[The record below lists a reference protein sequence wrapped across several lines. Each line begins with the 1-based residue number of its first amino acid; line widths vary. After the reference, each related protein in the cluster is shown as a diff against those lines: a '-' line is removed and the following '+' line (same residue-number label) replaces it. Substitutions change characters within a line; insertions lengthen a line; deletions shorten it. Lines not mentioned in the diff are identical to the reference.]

1 LKLPEEQE
9 IHLKG
14 APVSEGIA
22 IGMPIFLSY
31 SDDDNIPDFPI
42 STGQVE
48 GEIARYRQAL
58 SSSRADLKKL
68 QADLSGEGS
77 KEVASI
83 IGTHIEMLDDPL
95 MTTHMET
102 KIREMLKNTES
113 VFNSVINDYEK
124 RFNKTNDSFFNERL
138 SDFKDLSKR
147 VLRNLCDSENISLD
161 DLPPNS
167 IVFTKELI
175 PSDTASLQATRISA
189 FVTQT
194 GGGTS
199 HAALIARAKGI
210 PYVAS
215 IDMEVLQSAKGKCV
229 IVDGLTGDIILN
241 PTNDTLERY
250 KRLKNRLTKQYQQL
264 EKDRHLPSETLDGY
278 PLYLFANVNTLN
290 DIDLVHHHGAHGIG
304 LFRSEYLFMQDP
316 ALFQDEER
324 QYLIYHQML
333 KRARELPL
341 TFRALDLGGDKCF
354 DLFEEMEKEP
364 NPVLGCRGIRFLLR
378 RQDIFKTQ
386 LRAMLRAGFGYEL
399 RILFPLISDI
409 HEFRE
414 VKKIIDE
421 IKRELTSSNI
431 SHNQQPALG
440 CMLEVPSAVLIC
452 DALAEESDFLAL
464 GTNDLIQYTLG
475 IDRSNPGMSDF
486 YYPTHPGIIRMI
498 KMTVLEAKRFQKPLT
513 ICGEIASNP
522 LFTPLLVGLGVQNFS
537 CASRFIPIIKRTV
550 RHLSLLDCC
559 DIAEH
564 VLTLRTAS
572 EIAAFL
578 TECLH
583 GSEAQISLKQ
593 EGSCL
598 AGLEP

>member
-1 LKLPEEQE
+1 LKPREDQE

-22 IGMPIFLSY
+22 IGVPIFLSY
-31 SDDDNIPDFPI
+31 ADDDDIPDFPI
-42 STGQVE
+42 STGEVE
-48 GEIARYRQAL
+48 GEISRYRQAL
-58 SSSRADLKKL
+58 SSSRQDLRKL

-124 RFNKTNDSFFNERL
+124 RFSETNDSFFNERL
-138 SDFKDLSKR
+138 SDFRDLSKR

-161 DLPPNS
+161 NIPPNS
-167 IVFTKELI
+167 IVFAKELI

-189 FVTQT
+189 FVTQN

-215 IDMEVLQSAKGKCV
+215 IDMEILQNAKGKCV
-229 IVDGLTGDIILN
+229 IVDGLTGDIIIN
-241 PTNDTLERY
+241 PSQITLEKYERLK
-250 KRLKNRLTKQYQQL
+250 KRLTEQYQQL
-264 EKDRHLPSETLDGY
+264 EKDRHLAAETLDGY
-278 PLYLFANVNTLN
+278 PLNLYANVNTIN
-290 DIDLVHHHGAHGIG
+290 DIDLVHHHGSQGIG

-316 ALFQDEER
+316 ALFFDEER

-333 KRARELPL
+333 KRAKGLPL
-341 TFRALDLGGDKCF
+341 TFRAIDLGGDKCSDF
-354 DLFEEMEKEP
+354 FEEMAKEP

-378 RQDIFKTQ
+378 RIDIFKTQ
-386 LRAMLRAGFGYEL
+386 LRAILRAGFGYNI

-409 HEFRE
+409 NEFRE
-414 VKKIIDE
+414 VKRIIEDVKE
-421 IKRELTSSNI
+421 ELKARSI
-431 SHNQQPALG
+431 SYNQQPLLG
-440 CMLEVPSAVLIC
+440 CMLEVPSAVLIA
-452 DALAEESDFLAL
+452 DTLAEESDFLAL

-498 KMTVLEAKRFQKPLT
+498 KMTILEAKRFQKPMT

-522 LFTPLLVGLGVQNFS
+522 LFTPLLIGLGVQNFS
-537 CASRFIPIIKRTV
+537 CAPRFIPIIKRTV

-564 VLTLRTAS
+564 VLTLRTSA
-572 EIAAFL
+572 EIASYLA
-578 TECLH
+578 ECLH
-583 GSEAQISLKQ
+583 GSEGQASLQ
-593 EGSCL
+593 RDAEGI
-598 AGLEP
+598 

>member
-1 LKLPEEQE
+1 MKPEDQE

-22 IGMPIFLSY
+22 IGIPIFLSY
-31 SDDDNIPDFPI
+31 AEDGDIPDFPI
-42 STGQVE
+42 TTGEVE

-58 SSSRADLKKL
+58 SSSREDLKKL

-83 IGTHIEMLDDPL
+83 IGTHIEMLDDPM
-95 MTTHMET
+95 MTTQMEI

-113 VFNSVINDYEK
+113 VFHSVINDYEK
-124 RFNKTNDSFFNERL
+124 RFSETNDSFFNERL
-138 SDFKDLSKR
+138 SDFRDLSNR
-147 VLRNLCDSENISLD
+147 VLRNLCDSENISFNNI
-161 DLPPNS
+161 PPNS
-167 IVFTKELI
+167 IIFAKELI

-189 FVTQT
+189 FVTQS

-215 IDMEVLQSAKGKCV
+215 VDMDILQNAKGKCV
-229 IVDGLTGDIILN
+229 IVDGLTGDIIVN
-241 PTNDTLERY
+241 PSNLTIEKYERL
-250 KRLKNRLTKQYQQL
+250 RNRLTQQYLQL
-264 EKDRHLPSETLDGY
+264 EKDKHLATETLDGY
-278 PLYLFANVNTLN
+278 PLSLYANVNTIN
-290 DIDLVHHHGAHGIG
+290 DIDLVHHHGSHGIG

-316 ALFQDEER
+316 ALFFDEER

-333 KRARELPL
+333 KRAKGLPL
-341 TFRALDLGGDKCF
+341 TFRALDLGGDKCS
-354 DLFEEMEKEP
+354 DLFEEMAKEP

-378 RQDIFKTQ
+378 RIDIFKTQ
-386 LRAMLRAGFGYEL
+386 LRAIIRAGHGYDL

-409 HEFRE
+409 QEFRE
-414 VKKIIDE
+414 VKRIIE
-421 IKRELTSSNI
+421 EVKSELSSRNI
-431 SHNQQPALG
+431 LFNHQPLLG
-440 CMLEVPSAVLIC
+440 CMLEVPSAVLIA
-452 DALAEESDFLAL
+452 DTLAQESDFLAL

-498 KMTVLEAKRFQKPLT
+498 KMTILEAKRFEKPVT

-522 LFTPLLVGLGVQNFS
+522 LFTPLLIGLGVQNFS
-537 CASRFIPIIKRTV
+537 CAPRFIPIIKRTV

-564 VLTLRTAS
+564 VLTLRTSS
-572 EIAAFL
+572 EIATYLA
-578 TECLH
+578 ECLH
-583 GSEAQISLKQ
+583 GSEGHASLKRDA
-593 EGSCL
+593 EGI
-598 AGLEP
+598 

>member
-1 LKLPEEQE
+1 MKPPGDQE

-22 IGMPIFLSY
+22 IGIPIFLSFA
-31 SDDDNIPDFPI
+31 DDNDIPDFPI
-42 STGQVE
+42 STGEVE

-58 SSSRADLKKL
+58 SSSREDLKKL
-68 QADLSGEGS
+68 QSDLSGEGS

-124 RFNKTNDSFFNERL
+124 RFSETNDSFFNERL
-138 SDFKDLSKR
+138 SDFRDLSKR
-147 VLRNLCDSENISLD
+147 VLRNLCDSEDISLD
-161 DLPPNS
+161 NIPPNS
-167 IVFTKELI
+167 IVFAKELI
-175 PSDTASLQATRISA
+175 PSDTASLQTTRISA
-189 FVTQT
+189 FVTQH

-215 IDMEVLQSAKGKCV
+215 VDMEILQNAKGKCV
-229 IVDGLTGDIILN
+229 IVDGLTGDIIVN
-241 PTNDTLERY
+241 PSHITLEKY
-250 KRLKNRLTKQYQQL
+250 ERLKNRLTEQYQQL
-264 EKDRHLPSETLDGY
+264 EKDRHLAAETLDGY
-278 PLYLFANVNTLN
+278 PLSLYANVNTSN
-290 DIDLVHHHGAHGIG
+290 DIDLVHHHGSQGIG

-316 ALFQDEER
+316 ALFFDEER

-333 KRARELPL
+333 KRAKGLPL
-341 TFRALDLGGDKCF
+341 TFRALDLGGDKCSDF
-354 DLFEEMEKEP
+354 FEEMAKEP

-378 RQDIFKTQ
+378 RTDVFKTQ
-386 LRAMLRAGFGYEL
+386 LRAILRAGFGYNL

-409 HEFRE
+409 QEFRE
-414 VKKIIDE
+414 AKRIIEDVKE
-421 IKRELTSSNI
+421 ELRARNVSY
-431 SHNQQPALG
+431 NQQPLLG
-440 CMLEVPSAVLIC
+440 CMLEVPSAVLIA
-452 DALAEESDFLAL
+452 DALAQESDFLAL

-498 KMTVLEAKRFQKPLT
+498 KMTILEAKRFQKSVT

-522 LFTPLLVGLGVQNFS
+522 LFTPLLIGLGVQNFS
-537 CASRFIPIIKRTV
+537 CAPRFIPIIKRTV

-564 VLTLRTAS
+564 VLTLRTSA
-572 EIAAFL
+572 EIAGYLA
-578 TECLH
+578 ECLH
-583 GSEAQISLKQ
+583 GSEGQASLKRDA
-593 EGSCL
+593 EGI
-598 AGLEP
+598 

>member
-1 LKLPEEQE
+1 MKAPEDRNQE
-9 IHLKG
+9 IYLKG

-22 IGMPIFLSY
+22 IGIPIFLSY
-31 SDDDNIPDFPI
+31 SDEDDIPDFPI
-42 STGQVE
+42 STGEVE

-58 SSSRADLKKL
+58 SSSREDLKKL

-113 VFNSVINDYEK
+113 VFHAVINDYEK
-124 RFNKTNDSFFNERL
+124 RFSETNDSFFNERL
-138 SDFKDLSKR
+138 SDFRDLSQR
-147 VLRNLCDSENISLD
+147 VLRNLCDSENISFD
-161 DLPPNS
+161 NIPPNS
-167 IVFTKELI
+167 IVFAKELI

-215 IDMEVLQSAKGKCV
+215 IDMEVFQNAKGKCV
-229 IVDGLTGDIILN
+229 IVDGLTGDIIVN
-241 PTNDTLERY
+241 PSHDTLEKY
-250 KRLKNRLTKQYQQL
+250 ERLKSRLTKQYLQL
-264 EKDRHLPSETLDGY
+264 EKDKHLLAETIDGY
-278 PLYLFANVNTLN
+278 PLCLYANVNTIN
-290 DIDLVHHHGAHGIG
+290 DIDLVHHHGAQGVG
-304 LFRSEYLFMQDP
+304 LFRSEYVFMQDP
-316 ALFQDEER
+316 ALFFDEER

-333 KRARELPL
+333 KRARGLPL
-341 TFRALDLGGDKCF
+341 TFRALDLGGDKCS
-354 DLFEEMEKEP
+354 DLFEEMAKEP

-378 RQDIFKTQ
+378 RTDIFKTQ
-386 LRAMLRAGFGYEL
+386 LRAVLRAGVGSEL

-414 VKKIIDE
+414 VKKIIE
-421 IKRELTSSNI
+421 EVKAELQARKVPY
-431 SHNQQPALG
+431 HAQPLLG

-452 DALAEESDFLAL
+452 DTLAQEGDFLAL

-498 KMTVLEAKRFQKPLT
+498 KMTILEAKRFQKPVT

-522 LFTPLLVGLGVQNFS
+522 LFTPLLIGLGVQNFS
-537 CASRFIPIIKRTV
+537 CAPRFIPIIKRTV
-550 RHLSLLDCC
+550 RNLSLLDCC

-564 VLTLRTAS
+564 VLTLRTSA
-572 EIAAFL
+572 EIAAYL
-578 TECLH
+578 ALCLQ
-583 GSEAQISLKQ
+583 GSEGQASLKRDA
-593 EGSCL
+593 EGI
-598 AGLEP
+598 

>member
-1 LKLPEEQE
+1 VKS
-9 IHLKG
+9 K
-14 APVSEGIA
+14 
-22 IGMPIFLSY
+22 
-31 SDDDNIPDFPI
+31 
-42 STGQVE
+42 

-58 SSSRADLKKL
+58 SSSREDLKKL
-68 QADLSGEGS
+68 QADLAGEGS

-95 MTTHMET
+95 MTTQMEI

-113 VFNSVINDYEK
+113 VFHSVINDYEK
-124 RFNKTNDSFFNERL
+124 RFNETNDSFFNERL
-138 SDFKDLSKR
+138 SDFRDLSKR

-161 DLPPNS
+161 NIPPNS
-167 IVFTKELI
+167 IVFAKELI

-189 FVTQT
+189 FVTQN

-215 IDMEVLQSAKGKCV
+215 IDMEIFQNAKGKCV
-229 IVDGLTGDIILN
+229 IVDGLTGDIIVN
-241 PTNDTLERY
+241 PSHITLEKY
-250 KRLKNRLTKQYQQL
+250 ERLRNRLTKQYQQL
-264 EKDRHLPSETLDGY
+264 EMDKHLAAETLDGY
-278 PLYLFANVNTLN
+278 PLSLFANVNTIN
-290 DIDLVHHHGAHGIG
+290 DIDLVHHHGSHGIG

-316 ALFQDEER
+316 ALFFDEER

-333 KRARELPL
+333 KRARGLPL
-341 TFRALDLGGDKCF
+341 TFRALDLGGDKCS
-354 DLFEEMEKEP
+354 DLFEEMAKEP

-378 RQDIFKTQ
+378 RTDVFKPQ
-386 LRAMLRAGFGYEL
+386 LRAILRAGFGYDL

-409 HEFRE
+409 HEFHEVKRIIEE
-414 VKKIIDE
+414 VKK
-421 IKRELTSSNI
+421 ELTDRKVSLN
-431 SHNQQPALG
+431 NQPLLG
-440 CMLEVPSAVLIC
+440 CMLEVPSAVLIA
-452 DALAEESDFLAL
+452 DALAQESDFLAL

-498 KMTVLEAKRFQKPLT
+498 KMTILEAKRFQKPVT

-522 LFTPLLVGLGVQNFS
+522 LFTPLLIGLGVQNFS
-537 CASRFIPIIKRTV
+537 CAPRFIPIIKRTV

-564 VLTLRTAS
+564 VLTLRTSA
-572 EIAAFL
+572 EIASYLA
-578 TECLH
+578 ECLH
-583 GSEAQISLKQ
+583 GSEGQASLKSDS
-593 EGSCL
+593 EGM
-598 AGLEP
+598 

>member
-1 LKLPEEQE
+1 LKAPEDHDQE
-9 IHLKG
+9 IYLKG

-22 IGMPIFLSY
+22 IGVPIFLSY
-31 SDDDNIPDFPI
+31 SDDDIPDFPI
-42 STGQVE
+42 STGEVE

-58 SSSRADLKKL
+58 SSSREDLKKL

-113 VFNSVINDYEK
+113 VFHSVINDYEK
-124 RFNKTNDSFFNERL
+124 RFSETNDSFFNERL
-138 SDFKDLSKR
+138 SDFRDLSQR
-147 VLRNLCDSENISLD
+147 VLRNLCDSESISLD
-161 DLPPNS
+161 NIPPNS
-167 IVFTKELI
+167 IVFAKELI

-189 FVTQT
+189 FVTQS

-215 IDMEVLQSAKGKCV
+215 IDMEVLLNAKGKCV
-229 IVDGLTGDIILN
+229 IVDGLTGDIIVN
-241 PTNDTLERY
+241 PSHDTLEKY
-250 KRLKNRLTKQYQQL
+250 ERLKNRLTTQYLQL
-264 EKDRHLPSETLDGY
+264 EKDKHLLSETIDGY
-278 PLYLFANVNTLN
+278 PLLLYANINTVN
-290 DIDLVHHHGAHGIG
+290 DIDLVHHHGAQGIG

-316 ALFQDEER
+316 ALFFDEER
-324 QYLIYHQML
+324 QYFIYQQMF
-333 KRARELPL
+333 KRSRGLPL
-341 TFRALDLGGDKCF
+341 TFRALDLGGDKCS
-354 DLFEEMEKEP
+354 DVFEEMAKEP

-378 RQDIFKTQ
+378 RVDVFKTQ
-386 LRAMLRAGFGYEL
+386 MRALLRAGASSEL

-409 HEFRE
+409 QEFRE
-414 VKKIIDE
+414 VKKILE
-421 IKRELTSSNI
+421 EVKAELQAANVP
-431 SHNQQPALG
+431 HNGQPALG

-452 DALAEESDFLAL
+452 DALAQEGDFLAL

-498 KMTVLEAKRFQKPLT
+498 KMTILEAKRFQKPMT

-522 LFTPLLVGLGVQNFS
+522 LFTPLLIGLGVQNFS
-537 CASRFIPIIKRTV
+537 CAPRFIPIIKRTV

-564 VLTLRTAS
+564 VLTMRTSA
-572 EIAAFL
+572 EIATYLAQ
-578 TECLH
+578 CLQ
-583 GSEAQISLKQ
+583 GSEGQASFKENL
-593 EGSCL
+593 
-598 AGLEP
+598 

>member
-1 LKLPEEQE
+1 MKHPEDQE

-22 IGMPIFLSY
+22 IGIPIFLSY
-31 SDDDNIPDFPI
+31 ADDKDIPDFPI
-42 STGQVE
+42 STGEVE

-58 SSSRADLKKL
+58 SSSREDLKKL

-95 MTTHMET
+95 MTTQMEI

-113 VFNSVINDYEK
+113 VFHSVINDYEK
-124 RFNKTNDSFFNERL
+124 RFSETNDSFFNERL
-138 SDFKDLSKR
+138 SDFRDLSKR
-147 VLRNLCDSENISLD
+147 VLRNLCDSENICLNNI
-161 DLPPNS
+161 PPNS
-167 IVFTKELI
+167 IIFAKELI

-189 FVTQT
+189 FVTQS

-215 IDMEVLQSAKGKCV
+215 VDMEILQNAKGKCV
-229 IVDGLTGDIILN
+229 IVDGLTGDIIVN
-241 PTNDTLERY
+241 PSNLTLEKYERLR
-250 KRLKNRLTKQYQQL
+250 KRLTQQYQQL
-264 EKDRHLPSETLDGY
+264 EKDRHLAAETLDGY
-278 PLYLFANVNTLN
+278 PLSLFANVNTIN
-290 DIDLVHHHGAHGIG
+290 DIDLVHHHGSHGIG

-316 ALFQDEER
+316 ALFFDEER

-333 KRARELPL
+333 KRAKGLPL
-341 TFRALDLGGDKCF
+341 TFRALDLGGDKCSDF
-354 DLFEEMEKEP
+354 FEEMAKEP

-378 RQDIFKTQ
+378 RTDVFKMQ
-386 LRAMLRAGFGYEL
+386 LRAILRAGFGYDL

-414 VKKIIDE
+414 VKRIIE
-421 IKRELTSSNI
+421 EVKLELKARNLSY
-431 SHNQQPALG
+431 HNQPLLG
-440 CMLEVPSAVLIC
+440 CMLEVPSAVLIA
-452 DALAEESDFLAL
+452 DALAQESDFLAL

-498 KMTVLEAKRFQKPLT
+498 KMTILEAKRFQKPVT

-522 LFTPLLVGLGVQNFS
+522 LFTPLLIGLGVQNFS
-537 CASRFIPIIKRTV
+537 CAPRFIPIIKRTV

-564 VLTLRTAS
+564 VLTLRTSA
-572 EIAAFL
+572 EIASYLA
-578 TECLH
+578 ECLH
-583 GSEAQISLKQ
+583 GSEGQASLKRDA
-593 EGSCL
+593 EGI
-598 AGLEP
+598 

>member
-1 LKLPEEQE
+1 MKSPEDRDQE
-9 IHLKG
+9 IYLKG

-22 IGMPIFLSY
+22 IGIPIFLSY
-31 SDDDNIPDFPI
+31 SDEDDIPDFPI
-42 STGQVE
+42 STGEVE

-58 SSSRADLKKL
+58 SSSREDLKKL

-83 IGTHIEMLDDPL
+83 IGTHIDMLDDPL

-113 VFNSVINDYEK
+113 VFHAVINDYEK
-124 RFNKTNDSFFNERL
+124 RFNETNDSFFNERL
-138 SDFKDLSKR
+138 SDFRDLSQR
-147 VLRNLCDSENISLD
+147 VLRNLCDSENISFD
-161 DLPPNS
+161 NIPPNS
-167 IVFTKELI
+167 IVFAKELI

-189 FVTQT
+189 FVTQS

-215 IDMEVLQSAKGKCV
+215 IDMEILQNAKGKCV
-229 IVDGLTGDIILN
+229 IVDGLTGDIIVN
-241 PTNDTLERY
+241 PSHDTLEKY
-250 KRLKNRLTKQYQQL
+250 ERLKNRLTKQYLQL
-264 EKDRHLPSETLDGY
+264 EKDKHLLAETIDGY
-278 PLYLFANVNTLN
+278 PLCLYANVNTIN
-290 DIDLVHHHGAHGIG
+290 DIDLVHHHGAQGIG

-316 ALFQDEER
+316 ALFLDEER

-333 KRARELPL
+333 KRTRGLPL
-341 TFRALDLGGDKCF
+341 TFRALDLGGDKCS
-354 DLFEEMEKEP
+354 DLFEEMAKEP

-378 RQDIFKTQ
+378 RTDIFKTQ
-386 LRAMLRAGFGYEL
+386 LRAILRAGAGSEL

-414 VKKIIDE
+414 VKKIIE
-421 IKRELTSSNI
+421 EVKAELHERNVPYHT
-431 SHNQQPALG
+431 QPALG

-452 DALAEESDFLAL
+452 DTLAQEGDFLAL

-498 KMTVLEAKRFQKPLT
+498 KMTILEAKRFQKPVT

-522 LFTPLLVGLGVQNFS
+522 LFTPLLIGLGVQNFS
-537 CASRFIPIIKRTV
+537 CAPRFIPIIKRTV

-564 VLTLRTAS
+564 VLTLKTSA
-572 EIAAFL
+572 EIATYLAL
-578 TECLH
+578 CLQ
-583 GSEAQISLKQ
+583 GSEGQASLKRDA
-593 EGSCL
+593 EGI
-598 AGLEP
+598 

>member
-1 LKLPEEQE
+1 MKAPEDHDQE
-9 IHLKG
+9 IYLKG

-22 IGMPIFLSY
+22 IGVPIFLSY
-31 SDDDNIPDFPI
+31 SDDDIPDFPI
-42 STGQVE
+42 STGEVE

-58 SSSRADLKKL
+58 SSSREDLKKL

-113 VFNSVINDYEK
+113 VFHSVINDYEK
-124 RFNKTNDSFFNERL
+124 RFSETNDSFFNERL
-138 SDFKDLSKR
+138 SDFRDLSQR
-147 VLRNLCDSENISLD
+147 VLRNLCDSESISLENI
-161 DLPPNS
+161 PPNS
-167 IVFTKELI
+167 IVFAKELI

-189 FVTQT
+189 FVTQS

-215 IDMEVLQSAKGKCV
+215 IDMEVLLNAKGKCV
-229 IVDGLTGDIILN
+229 IVDGLTGDIIVN
-241 PTNDTLERY
+241 PSHDTLEKY
-250 KRLKNRLTKQYQQL
+250 ERLKNRLTTQYLQL
-264 EKDRHLPSETLDGY
+264 EKDKHLLSETIDGY
-278 PLYLFANVNTLN
+278 PLLLYANINTVN
-290 DIDLVHHHGAHGIG
+290 DIDLVHHHGAQGIG

-316 ALFQDEER
+316 ALFFDEDR
-324 QYLIYHQML
+324 QYFIYQQMF
-333 KRARELPL
+333 KRSRGLPL
-341 TFRALDLGGDKCF
+341 TFRALDLGGDKCS
-354 DLFEEMEKEP
+354 DVFEEMAKEP

-378 RQDIFKTQ
+378 RVDVFKTQ
-386 LRAMLRAGFGYEL
+386 MRALLRAGASSEL

-409 HEFRE
+409 QEFRE
-414 VKKIIDE
+414 VKKILE
-421 IKRELTSSNI
+421 EVKAELQAANVP
-431 SHNQQPALG
+431 HNGQPALG

-452 DALAEESDFLAL
+452 DALAQEGDFLAL

-498 KMTVLEAKRFQKPLT
+498 KMTILEAKRFQKPMT

-522 LFTPLLVGLGVQNFS
+522 LFTPLLIGLGVQNFS
-537 CASRFIPIIKRTV
+537 CAPRFIPIIKRTV

-564 VLTLRTAS
+564 VLTMRTSA
-572 EIAAFL
+572 EIATYLAQ
-578 TECLH
+578 CLQ
-583 GSEAQISLKQ
+583 GSEGQASFKENL
-593 EGSCL
+593 
-598 AGLEP
+598 

>member
-1 LKLPEEQE
+1 MKAPEDQE
-9 IHLKG
+9 IYLKG

-22 IGMPIFLSY
+22 IGIPIFLSY
-31 SDDDNIPDFPI
+31 SDEDSIPDFPI
-42 STGQVE
+42 STGEVE

-58 SSSRADLKKL
+58 SSSREDLKKL

-113 VFNSVINDYEK
+113 VFHAVINDYEK
-124 RFNKTNDSFFNERL
+124 RFNETNDSFFNERL
-138 SDFKDLSKR
+138 SDFRDLSQR

-161 DLPPNS
+161 NIPPNS
-167 IVFTKELI
+167 IVFAKELI

-215 IDMEVLQSAKGKCV
+215 IDMEVLQNAKGKCV
-229 IVDGLTGDIILN
+229 IVDGLTGDIIVN
-241 PTNDTLERY
+241 PSHDTLERY
-250 KRLKNRLTKQYQQL
+250 ERLKTRLTKQYLQL
-264 EKDRHLPSETLDGY
+264 EKDKHLLPETIDGY
-278 PLYLFANVNTLN
+278 PLCLYANVNTTN
-290 DIDLVHHHGAHGIG
+290 DIDLVHHHGAQGIG

-316 ALFQDEER
+316 ALFFDEER
-324 QYLIYHQML
+324 QYLIYLQML
-333 KRARELPL
+333 KRARGLPL
-341 TFRALDLGGDKCF
+341 TFRALDLGGDKCSN
-354 DLFEEMEKEP
+354 LFEEMAKEP

-378 RQDIFKTQ
+378 RTDIFKIQ
-386 LRAMLRAGFGYEL
+386 LRAILRAGAGSEL

-414 VKKIIDE
+414 VKKIIE
-421 IKRELTSSNI
+421 EVKAELQDRKVPYNA
-431 SHNQQPALG
+431 QPALG

-452 DALAEESDFLAL
+452 DTLAQEGDFLAL

-498 KMTVLEAKRFQKPLT
+498 KMTILEAKRFQKPVT

-522 LFTPLLVGLGVQNFS
+522 LFTPLLIGLGVQNFS
-537 CASRFIPIIKRTV
+537 CAPRFIPIIKRTV

-564 VLTLRTAS
+564 VLTLRTSA
-572 EIAAFL
+572 EIASYLAL
-578 TECLH
+578 CLQ
-583 GSEAQISLKQ
+583 GSEGQASLKRDA
-593 EGSCL
+593 EGI
-598 AGLEP
+598 

>member
-1 LKLPEEQE
+1 MKAPEDHDQE
-9 IHLKG
+9 IYLKG

-22 IGMPIFLSY
+22 IGIPIFLSY
-31 SDDDNIPDFPI
+31 SDDDIPDFPI
-42 STGQVE
+42 STGEVE
-48 GEIARYRQAL
+48 GEIARYREAL
-58 SSSRADLKKL
+58 SSSREDLKKL

-113 VFNSVINDYEK
+113 VFHSVINDYEK
-124 RFNKTNDSFFNERL
+124 RFSETNDSFFNERL
-138 SDFKDLSKR
+138 SDFRDLSQR
-147 VLRNLCDSENISLD
+147 VLRNLCDSESISLD
-161 DLPPNS
+161 NIPPNS
-167 IVFTKELI
+167 IVFAKELI

-189 FVTQT
+189 FVTQS

-215 IDMEVLQSAKGKCV
+215 IDMEVLQNAKGKCV
-229 IVDGLTGDIILN
+229 IVDGLTGDIIVN
-241 PTNDTLERY
+241 PSHDTLEKY
-250 KRLKNRLTKQYQQL
+250 ERLKNRLTTQYLQL
-264 EKDRHLPSETLDGY
+264 EKDKHLLSETIDGY
-278 PLYLFANVNTLN
+278 PLLLYANVNTVN
-290 DIDLVHHHGAHGIG
+290 DIDLVHHHGAQGIG

-316 ALFQDEER
+316 ALFFDEER
-324 QYLIYHQML
+324 QYFIYQQMF
-333 KRARELPL
+333 KRSRGLPL
-341 TFRALDLGGDKCF
+341 TFRALDLGGDKCS
-354 DLFEEMEKEP
+354 DVFEEMAKEP

-378 RQDIFKTQ
+378 RVDVFKTQ
-386 LRAMLRAGFGYEL
+386 MRALLRAGASSEL

-414 VKKIIDE
+414 VKRILEEVKT
-421 IKRELTSSNI
+421 ELQAANI
-431 SHNQQPALG
+431 PHNGQPALG

-452 DALAEESDFLAL
+452 DALAQEGDFLAL

-498 KMTVLEAKRFQKPLT
+498 KMTILEAKRFQKPVT

-522 LFTPLLVGLGVQNFS
+522 LFTPLLIGLGVQNFS
-537 CASRFIPIIKRTV
+537 CAPRFIPIIKRTV

-564 VLTLRTAS
+564 VLTMKTSA
-572 EIAAFL
+572 EIATYLAQ
-578 TECLH
+578 CLQ
-583 GSEAQISLKQ
+583 GSEGQASFKENL
-593 EGSCL
+593 
-598 AGLEP
+598 

>member
-1 LKLPEEQE
+1 MKSPEEQE
-9 IHLKG
+9 IRLKG

-22 IGMPIFLSY
+22 IGIPIFLGY

-48 GEIARYRQAL
+48 EEIARYRQAL
-58 SSSRADLKKL
+58 SSSREDLKKL
-68 QADLSGEGS
+68 QSDLSGEGS
-77 KEVASI
+77 REVASI

-113 VFNSVINDYEK
+113 VFHSVINDYEK
-124 RFNKTNDSFFNERL
+124 RFNETNDSFFNERL
-138 SDFKDLSKR
+138 SDFRDLSKR
-147 VLRNLCDSENISLD
+147 VLRNLCDCENISLD
-161 DLPPNS
+161 NIPPNS
-167 IVFTKELI
+167 VVFTKELI

-215 IDMEVLQSAKGKCV
+215 IDMEVLQSVKGKCV

-241 PTNDTLERY
+241 PSNDTLEKY
-250 KRLKNRLTKQYQQL
+250 ERLKNRLTKQYQQL
-264 EKDRHLPSETLDGY
+264 ERDRHLLAETLDGY
-278 PLYLFANVNTLN
+278 PLCLYANVNTMN
-290 DIDLVHHHGAHGIG
+290 DLDLVHHHGAHGIG
-304 LFRSEYLFMQDP
+304 LFRSEFLFMQDP
-316 ALFQDEER
+316 TLFHDEER

-333 KRARELPL
+333 KRSRGLPL
-341 TFRALDLGGDKCF
+341 TFRALDLGGDKCS
-354 DLFEEMEKEP
+354 DLFEEMAKEP

-378 RQDIFKTQ
+378 RKDIFKTQ
-386 LRAMLRAGFGYEL
+386 LRAFLRAGVNSEL

-409 HEFRE
+409 HELRE
-414 VKKIIDE
+414 VKKIIE
-421 IKRELTSSNI
+421 EVKEELQARHVP
-431 SHNQQPALG
+431 HNLQPALG

-452 DALAEESDFLAL
+452 DALAQESDFLAL

-498 KMTVLEAKRFQKPLT
+498 KMTILEAKRFQKPVT

-522 LFTPLLVGLGVQNFS
+522 LFTPLLIGLGVQNFS
-537 CASRFIPIIKRTV
+537 CAPRFIPIIKRTV

-564 VLTLRTAS
+564 VLTLRTSA
-572 EIAAFL
+572 EIATFL
-578 TECLH
+578 AKCLH
-583 GSEAQISLKQ
+583 GSEAQ
-593 EGSCL
+593 
-598 AGLEP
+598 AGLKRD